1 VDNVRYGSHTASDS
15 FPLESPEAKLALGND
30 ASVLFVSSSLDVT
43 MTSFASH
50 PILKPIMYLASSIL
64 LNLNLDNFSIL
75 SENAAEDAQLDP
87 LLQRLQGGWEG
98 AVGPRGRLLSG
109 GERQRVC
116 LARALYREELNGG
129 ILLMDEVTAS
139 LDAKTEALVT
149 NAVINRVKKGA
160 TAVLI
165 AHRLSSV
172 QHCDQ
177 VLVMKDGEI
186 IERGTHAQLIKRTGW
201 YAESWKLQSETR

>member
-1 VDNVRYGSHTASDS
+1 MSHSITHSPSHSLTLTPS
-15 FPLESPEAKLALGND
+15 FT
-30 ASVLFVSSSLDVT
+30 SV
-43 MTSFASH
+43 
-50 PILKPIMYLASSIL
+50 
-64 LNLNLDNFSIL
+64 
-75 SENAAEDAQLDP
+75 ENAAEDAQLGP
-87 LLQRLQGGWEG
+87 LLQRLQGGWDG

-139 LDAKTEALVT
+139 LDAKTESLVT

-160 TAVLI
+160 TAILI

-172 QHCDQ
+172 QHCNL
-177 VLVMKDGEI
+177 VLIMKDGVI
-186 IERGTHAQLIKRTGW
+186 IESGTHAQLIRRTGSW
-201 YAESWKLQSETR
+201 YAESWKLQSQS

>member
-1 VDNVRYGSHTASDS
+1 
-15 FPLESPEAKLALGND
+15 
-30 ASVLFVSSSLDVT
+30 
-43 MTSFASH
+43 M
-50 PILKPIMYLASSIL
+50 
-64 LNLNLDNFSIL
+64 
-75 SENAAEDAQLDP
+75 DP

-186 IERGTHAQLIKRTGW
+186 IERGTHSQLIKRTGW
-201 YAESWKLQSETR
+201 YAESWKLQSQTR

>member
-1 VDNVRYGSHTASDS
+1 MIAFFFFFFITD
-15 FPLESPEAKLALGND
+15 
-30 ASVLFVSSSLDVT
+30 
-43 MTSFASH
+43 
-50 PILKPIMYLASSIL
+50 
-64 LNLNLDNFSIL
+64 
-75 SENAAEDAQLDP
+75 NAAEDAQLEP
-87 LLQRLQGGWEG
+87 LLQRLQGGWDG

-139 LDAKTEALVT
+139 LDAKTESLVT
-149 NAVINRVKKGA
+149 NAMVKRVKKGA
-160 TAVLI
+160 TAILI

-172 QHCDQ
+172 QHCDL

-186 IERGTHAQLIKRTGW
+186 VERGTHAQLIKRAGW
-201 YAESWKLQSETR
+201 YAESWKLQSQSR

>member
-1 VDNVRYGSHTASDS
+1 LNH
-15 FPLESPEAKLALGND
+15 FFLAHVI
-30 ASVLFVSSSLDVT
+30 S
-43 MTSFASH
+43 
-50 PILKPIMYLASSIL
+50 
-64 LNLNLDNFSIL
+64 SIL

-149 NAVINRVKKGA
+149 NAVRNRVKKGA

>member
-1 VDNVRYGSHTASDS
+1 MILY
-15 FPLESPEAKLALGND
+15 FYFFF
-30 ASVLFVSSSLDVT
+30 SVTD
-43 MTSFASH
+43 
-50 PILKPIMYLASSIL
+50 
-64 LNLNLDNFSIL
+64 
-75 SENAAEDAQLDP
+75 NAAEDAQLEP
-87 LLQRLQGGWEG
+87 LLQRLQGGWDG

-139 LDAKTEALVT
+139 LDAKTESLVT
-149 NAVINRVKKGA
+149 NAVVKRVKKGA
-160 TAVLI
+160 TAILI

-172 QHCDQ
+172 QHCNL

-186 IERGTHAQLIKRTGW
+186 VERGTHAQLIKRAGW
-201 YAESWKLQSETR
+201 YAESWKLQSQSR

>member
-1 VDNVRYGSHTASDS
+1 
-15 FPLESPEAKLALGND
+15 
-30 ASVLFVSSSLDVT
+30 
-43 MTSFASH
+43 M
-50 PILKPIMYLASSIL
+50 
-64 LNLNLDNFSIL
+64 
-75 SENAAEDAQLDP
+75 
-87 LLQRLQGGWEG
+87 
-98 AVGPRGRLLSG
+98 GPRGRLLSG

-149 NAVINRVKKGA
+149 NAVIGRVRKGA

-177 VLVMKDGEI
+177 VIVMRDGVI
-186 IERGTHAQLIKRTGW
+186 VERGTHAQLIRRTGW
-201 YAESWKLQSETR
+201 YSESWKLQSQTR